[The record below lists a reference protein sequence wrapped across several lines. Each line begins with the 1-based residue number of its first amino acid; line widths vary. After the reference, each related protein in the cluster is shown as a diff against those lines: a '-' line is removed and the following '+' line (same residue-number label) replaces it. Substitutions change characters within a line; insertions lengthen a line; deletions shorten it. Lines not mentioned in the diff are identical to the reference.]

1 MKEKKKIS
9 FLHAVA
15 VEILILTVI
24 CALLFWA
31 ETQVTERATE
41 KKLRERAESIS
52 ESFMT
57 SYRELHG
64 ITDRYKEDIQ
74 ARADSLAFLIDH
86 SDEIDADNI
95 MSLCGVYDVD
105 ALYLVDSEEDIPDTV
120 VNTEAYAAETADGR
134 LAVVFKNVEE
144 QEEILAQFEDNNA
157 FRGYSSATSDLYF
170 IFHNKNHYIMVWPEE
185 YGDYVF
191 TKVEDVGI
199 DADEL
204 NYEKGKWIRI
214 LGERY
219 YAVSVLDEENSL
231 TTVCTVSYSDIT
243 KNSRIAVG
251 ILFAVIALIFT
262 TLVTFSYFA
271 RQEEQHAEG
280 DGAGAYSRD
289 IVKRKM
295 KIYVMTGL
303 ALIAMLAY
311 YVQSL
316 YALSLNSLET
326 SEAKINVQS
335 TLESSDS
342 KKEAIEKVYDRQYL
356 AVARI
361 VSHILS
367 RQPEL
372 RTQEDLAALSGIFG
386 TDYIMLFD
394 AEGKETVSD
403 SVIFGFEISD
413 DPEAQ
418 SYAFNALKYGVQY
431 IIQEAQENELT
442 GEHSKYI
449 GVSMQNRE
457 GEYDGFLQVCISPDD
472 LENVLEEVDLEN
484 ILNSRVSGSEN
495 ELLAIDKDTGN
506 IICYTKDSS
515 LEGQSVYDLGMT
527 SEQITSNY
535 LGYIRLGDEKL
546 FADSFEAAGYYMYMV
561 ISRAVLYSGR
571 PTMTVFTVL
580 VCFFGIGL
588 YTYWFRNKSVRDKVT
603 DPENDPYLE
612 VTTADGTQKKALNIV
627 SRVYH
632 IRVEWDN
639 LTPEEKTLGMIRLV
653 FLLIGMSMA
662 VAYMMRNVLYTEDT
676 IFGFITGNRWNKGFN
691 VFAITNVLIFL
702 SMFIL
707 VMSVVGA
714 LMDMLVSVSS
724 PKTET
729 VMRLTRSFI
738 KYIGVI
744 GAIYYCLSLFGF
756 DSRSLLASA
765 GIMTLIIGLGAQDL
779 ITDILAG
786 LFIIFENE
794 FQVGDIIEVAGFKG
808 RVIEIGIRTTRLVN
822 TKQDVKSVNNRN
834 LTRIVNKTR
843 RNSNCDVLISVG
855 FDQDINAI
863 EAMLKEELPKVAEKC
878 PYIISGPTYGGV
890 DDISGGDMVL
900 SIRAECLESRKFEVR
915 TAINKEIKELFDQ
928 YGFKLGG

>member
-1 MKEKKKIS
+1 MKKKKKIS
-9 FLHAVA
+9 FIRAVA
-15 VEILILTVI
+15 VEIIILMVI
-24 CALLFWA
+24 CVLLFWA

-52 ESFMT
+52 ESYMT

-64 ITDRYKEDIQ
+64 ITDRYKEGIQ

-95 MSLCGVYDVD
+95 MSLCGVYDVN
-105 ALYLVDSEEDIPDTV
+105 ALYLVDSEEDIPETV
-120 VNTEAYAAETADGR
+120 VNTESFVSETADGR
-134 LAVVFKNVEE
+134 FVVAFKDVAE
-144 QEEILAQFEDNNA
+144 QDEILAQFEDNNA
-157 FRGYSSATSDLYF
+157 YHGYSSVASDLYF
-170 IFHNKNHYIMVWPEE
+170 IFHNRNHYIMAWPEE

-191 TKVEDVGI
+191 TKVEDVGY
-199 DADEL
+199 DAEDIS
-204 NYEKGKWIRI
+204 YGKGKWLRI
-214 LGERY
+214 LGEGY
-219 YAVSVLDEENSL
+219 YTVSVLDEENSL
-231 TTVCTVSYSDIT
+231 TTVCTVSYSDLT

-251 ILFAVIALIFT
+251 ILFAVIALIFS

-271 RQEEQHAEG
+271 RQEEQRTEG
-280 DGAGAYSRD
+280 EGTGAYSSNL
-289 IVKRKM
+289 VKRKM

-303 ALIAMLAY
+303 ALIAMLTY

-326 SEAKINVQS
+326 SEAKYDVQS
-335 TLESSDS
+335 TLDNVDT

-394 AEGKETVSD
+394 AEGKETISD

-413 DPEAQ
+413 DPEDQ

-472 LENVLEEVDLEN
+472 LEKVLDEVDLES
-484 ILNSRVSGSEN
+484 ILYSRVSGSEN
-495 ELLAIDKDTGN
+495 EILAIERDTGN
-506 IICYTKDSS
+506 IVCYTKNSS

-527 SEQITSNY
+527 PEQVTSNY

-571 PTMTVFTVL
+571 PTMTVFTVII
-580 VCFFGIGL
+580 CFLGIGL
-588 YTYWFRNKSVRDKVT
+588 YTYWFRNKSVRDNAVDT
-603 DPENDPYLE
+603 EDDPYLE
-612 VTTADGTQKKALNIV
+612 VTTADGTHKRSLNIV
-627 SRVYH
+627 SRVYR
-632 IRVEWDN
+632 IRVRWAS
-639 LTPEEKTLGMIRLV
+639 LTPEEKTLGVVRFVI
-653 FLLIGMSMA
+653 LLIGLSMS
-662 VAYMMRNVLYTEDT
+662 VAYLMRNVIYTEDT

-702 SMFIL
+702 SMFVL
-707 VMSVVGA
+707 VMSVIGA

-729 VMRLTRSFI
+729 LMRLVRSFI
-738 KYIGVI
+738 KYVGGI
-744 GAIYYCLSLFGF
+744 GAIYYCLSLFDF
-756 DSRSLLASA
+756 DSKSLLTSA

-808 RVIEIGIRTTRLVN
+808 RVMEIGIRTTRLMN
-822 TKQDVKSVNNRN
+822 NKQDVKSVNNRN
-834 LTRIVNKTR
+834 LTSIINKTR
-843 RNSNCDVLISVG
+843 RNSNCDILISVG

-900 SIRAECLESRKFEVR
+900 SIRTECLENRKFEVR
-915 TAINKEIKELFDQ
+915 TAVNKEIKELFDQ